1 MNQLETQWPPQVGD
15 HVQIVATGASG
26 VVMDGGD
33 GHHVRVG
40 LYSRSLGAVTTAPV
54 RTFMLREL
62 APESVP
68 EVVAQPGAT
77 ASRRRAGRIAASE

>member
-1 MNQLETQWPPQVGD
+1 MSEIQWPPQVGD
-15 HVQIVATGASG
+15 HVQVVSTGASG

-40 LYSRSLGAVTTAPV
+40 IYSRKLGSVTTAPY

-68 EVVAQPGAT
+68 PPTAPPGPAET
-77 ASRRRAGRIAASE
+77 RRRSGRLPASE